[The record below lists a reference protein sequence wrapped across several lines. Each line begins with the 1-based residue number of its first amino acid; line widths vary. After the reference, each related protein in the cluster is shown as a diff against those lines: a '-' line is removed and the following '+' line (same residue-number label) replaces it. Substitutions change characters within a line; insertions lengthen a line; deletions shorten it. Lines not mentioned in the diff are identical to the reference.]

1 MRVILMLSVGL
12 TLACQ
17 TSPPVAPS
25 ERRTASP
32 PLEITLAN
40 DSVPEQKTREQL
52 RRLLEKF
59 EVDPWIYTNTV
70 RVNERSIPHSHPV
83 LTLHTRHLDND
94 MHLLSTFIHEQMHW
108 FLDANRTK
116 TERAMAALHG
126 LYPTLPTGCPEGAV
140 DVESSYLHLLVNYQ
154 EYAALQNTAGKETAR
169 SVFDFWANDHYR
181 ALYRIVLKDE
191 ALIREVVAQHG
202 LMPEGL

>member
-1 MRVILMLSVGL
+1 MRALLMLSVSL

-17 TSPPVAPS
+17 TSPSVAPS

-32 PLEITLAN
+32 RLEIILAN

-52 RRLLEKF
+52 RRLMERF
-59 EVDPWIYTNTV
+59 EVDPWIYTTAV
-70 RVNERSIPHSHPV
+70 RIDERSIPHSHPV
-83 LTLHTRHLDND
+83 LTLHARHLGND
-94 MHLLSTFIHEQMHW
+94 MHLLSTFVHEQMHW
-108 FLDANRTK
+108 FLDANKTK
-116 TERAMAALHG
+116 TERAMATLHS
-126 LYPTLPTGCPEGAV
+126 LYPTLPTGFPEGAEE
-140 DVESSYLHLLVNYQ
+140 VESSYLHVLVNYL
-154 EYAALQNTAGKETAR
+154 EYAALQRVTGKEAAR

-191 ALIREVVAQHG
+191 ARIREVVAQHG